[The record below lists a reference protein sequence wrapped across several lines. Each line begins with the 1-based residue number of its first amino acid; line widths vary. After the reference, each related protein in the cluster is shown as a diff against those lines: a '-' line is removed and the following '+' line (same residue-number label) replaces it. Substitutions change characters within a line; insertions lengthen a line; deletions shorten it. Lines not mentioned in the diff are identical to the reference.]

1 MKSKNLFKKINQ
13 TKFDF
18 VKNFKYFVIA
28 PLALILVGIVF
39 FFAVGFN
46 QGIDFTGGT
55 IVNVYVGENLNDQT
69 VYEQTKQK
77 IDKVLKDNGL
87 VASVWQTTES
97 SSGLGITVRYQNP
110 KGKTDEQMTAINNA
124 VTEQL
129 FQAFGYDKNDEIQK
143 NYIQGNQHID
153 AKMGQNI
160 IINVFAS
167 IVIASI
173 VILIYFFVRFGITSG
188 MSALL
193 CVYHDLLVMLSLI
206 LICRFQV
213 NTSLVAGLIAVM
225 GYSFVNTVLYFDQ
238 IRKNLKTEQNFKNRD
253 LANLAVKQNL
263 PRSIMITG
271 AVAIL
276 LVLFGSIAV
285 GEVASFA
292 FPVLLGIL
300 SSFYS
305 SNFVAPALW
314 SFAYIKKDK
323 QIQKKLDSKQ
333 A

>member
-1 MKSKNLFKKINQ
+1 
-13 TKFDF
+13 
-18 VKNFKYFVIA
+18 
-28 PLALILVGIVF
+28 
-39 FFAVGFN
+39 
-46 QGIDFTGGT
+46 
-55 IVNVYVGENLNDQT
+55 
-69 VYEQTKQK
+69 
-77 IDKVLKDNGL
+77 
-87 VASVWQTTES
+87 
-97 SSGLGITVRYQNP
+97 
-110 KGKTDEQMTAINNA
+110 
-124 VTEQL
+124 
-129 FQAFGYDKNDEIQK
+129 
-143 NYIQGNQHID
+143 
-153 AKMGQNI
+153 
-160 IINVFAS
+160 
-167 IVIASI
+167 
-173 VILIYFFVRFGITSG
+173 
-188 MSALL
+188 
-193 CVYHDLLVMLSLI
+193 
-206 LICRFQV
+206 
-213 NTSLVAGLIAVM
+213 M

-323 QIQKKLDSKQ
+323 QIQKKLDSKE